1 MKIYA
6 LTYKDSIIE
15 HIAEKLIDE
24 TDGVN
29 DSNYGSNASY
39 NADCNH
45 FNNNIINGNT
55 GSSNSG
61 DTQSSCSDAR
71 GRAYNNYAENEYIKN
86 NIKKSKTAGRDFSK
100 YAVVFAGKRPA
111 LYLKNILSDKIG
123 APYKPPHTFSINEF
137 IKFIA
142 EKSCGIRKDIS
153 IIDAVWFLYNIT
165 KEIFKAESY
174 VLNQKNTAAPAGAAG
189 TGGDSK
195 NIDKSNDSININIG
209 FRNIKKFDDF
219 FPWGLQL
226 FNVINELDAEA
237 VKNSELKSL
246 KSYLPDTPESV
257 GRFYNSLSVI
267 RENFHNKLYE
277 NNLSSPGLDYIDALE
292 YIKSGANIFLKNIN
306 EDISGNIDNFRNG
319 FKKIYLAGFISLNK
333 TEAYIFKT
341 LAESKDAEFY
351 TQFESLKKEEYSK
364 DYIVSKLINALGN
377 PEIEPIFPKNLQ
389 KNSQN
394 SDNSTILNFH
404 EGFDVHSELESK
416 RNINILDKSNFVP
429 ETSAIILP
437 DSNTLMPLLYHVINY
452 IDCDYNITMGYSLKR
467 TPLYSLLA
475 LVSKVQGTKLPE
487 KNENGIRNS
496 GTEEKDSNKKNNHG
510 YKYGYKYRYFAKDYI
525 NLLKH
530 PYVKMLC
537 GEGTVSAANAAE
549 EYIISN
555 NYSYITLNDIENTV
569 LSFDV
574 PLKDAEDAAAC
585 VRNTIYNNEDKALC
599 ADVSADGSG
608 NGGCNYNDNENTHVL
623 IDTVKK
629 IHELFFINFEAD
641 ETTPENFSNKIS
653 EIINK
658 IIINESDSSSAAADY
673 KSAPEFTEKI
683 IEILNIFGN
692 SYCSNEIM
700 KQKSIFRLF
709 KYYIDNEF
717 AAFKGI
723 PLKGLQIMGLLETR
737 ALKFDKVVIFDANE
751 DILPPVKKYDPLLP
765 YTLRKKLGILC
776 YTDYEALYRY
786 YFRRLIFGAREADL
800 IYIKNDN
807 KIRSRFIE
815 EIIWDEEKKAKKL
828 DIKNI
833 NILSFKTDILQ
844 KSSYDFEIKK
854 NKPILEIIDNIFKK
868 LSVTAIDTYINC
880 PVQFYYKYIAGLSEA
895 DTIKTDYIRAER
907 VGIFEHRV
915 LKKFYEDFLTTKYF
929 NKNCAN
935 STNIN
940 MFANTNTDIN
950 KNRNTGANTN
960 IYTNA
965 EAGMEIHMKTD
976 RAANDYFA
984 DNYIKEKINGII
996 DGCGNEAD
1004 DFLVKETSKNLLF
1017 NFIKHDLSN
1026 NCLNK
1031 KGWEVLGLERKIEAE
1046 FNIGKDEANPA
1057 QINCGKTVKLFGI
1070 LDRIDKFKNNGIG
1083 NNGNNENSDDNDNND
1098 NSLDRG
1104 ESYIIIDYKT
1114 GKHAVKPDIDKL
1126 NAHCG
1131 GKPLTDRSK
1140 IKEFIKSFQLPVYI
1154 YLFKQA
1160 VLNADNKKAAAQTR
1174 RNAAAGDYA
1183 KINACLG
1190 MVSNDIRA
1198 GKDKYRQYMFN
1209 ADKENN
1215 DGAYI
1220 MENII
1225 MPSLA
1230 NVLKEILNE
1239 EKPFVPDY
1247 SDDIVC
1253 GYCSYSLLCGKIF
1266 N

>member
-15 HIAEKLIDE
+15 HIAEKLIGE
-24 TDGVN
+24 TDGIN
-29 DSNYGSNASY
+29 DVNYGSNAGC
-39 NADCNH
+39 NAAFNN
-45 FNNNIINGNT
+45 FNNNINGNT
-55 GSSNSG
+55 GSKNNGNDNDKSG
-61 DTQSSCSDAR
+61 CSTDS
-71 GRAYNNYAENEYIKN
+71 GRAHNNYAENKYIKN
-86 NIKKSKTAGRDFSK
+86 NIKNSKTTGRDFSK
-100 YAVVFAGKRPA
+100 YAIVFAGKRPA

-123 APYKPPHTFSINEF
+123 APCEPPHIFSINEF

-142 EKSCGIRKDIS
+142 EKSCGVRKDIS

-165 KEIFKAESY
+165 KDIFKAESY
-174 VLNQKNTAAPAGAAG
+174 ALNQKNTAAPAVAAD
-189 TGGDSK
+189 TGGGSK
-195 NIDKSNDSININIG
+195 NIEKNNDHININIG

-237 VKNSELKSL
+237 VENSELKSL
-246 KSYLPDTPESV
+246 KSYLPDMPESIR
-257 GRFYNSLSVI
+257 RFYNSLSVI
-267 RENFHNKLYE
+267 RENFHNRLYE
-277 NNLSSPGLDYIDALE
+277 NNLSSPGLDYIDALK
-292 YIKSGANIFLKNIN
+292 YIKSGANILSKNIS
-306 EDISGNIDNFRNG
+306 EDISKNISDFGNE
-319 FKKIYLAGFISLNK
+319 FKKIYFAGFISLNK

-341 LAESKDAEFY
+341 LAESGDAEFY

-364 DYIVSKLINALGN
+364 DYIVSKLLNALGN
-377 PEIEPIFPKNLQ
+377 PEIECIFSKNMQ
-389 KNSQN
+389 KNPQYGNDSNDSNGMN
-394 SDNSTILNFH
+394 SFSETVLNFH

-452 IDCDYNITMGYSLKR
+452 MDCDYNITMGYSLKR
-467 TPLYSLLA
+467 TPLYSLLD

-487 KNENGIRNS
+487 KNGNSIKNGS
-496 GTEEKDSNKKNNHG
+496 TEDAEDKYSNKKNNHE
-510 YKYGYKYRYFAKDYI
+510 YKYKYRYFAKDYI

-530 PYVKMLC
+530 PYIKMLC
-537 GEGTVSAANAAE
+537 GEGAVSAADAAE

-555 NYSYITLNDIENTV
+555 NYSYIALNDIENSV
-569 LSFDV
+569 LSFDA
-574 PLKDAEDAAAC
+574 PHSNENSNENKDADVNILTDA
-585 VRNTIYNNEDKALC
+585 I
-599 ADVSADGSG
+599 
-608 NGGCNYNDNENTHVL
+608 
-623 IDTVKK
+623 KK
-629 IHELFFINFEAD
+629 IHEQFFINFEAD

-658 IIINESDSSSAAADY
+658 IIISESDSSSAAADY
-673 KSAPEFTEKI
+673 KPAPEFTEKI
-683 IEILNIFGN
+683 IEILNILGN
-692 SYCSNEIM
+692 SYCGNETM
-700 KQKSIFRLF
+700 TQKSIFRLF

-737 ALKFDKVVIFDANE
+737 ALQFDKVIIFDANE
-751 DILPPVKKYDPLLP
+751 DILPPVKKYDPMLP
-765 YTLRKKLGILC
+765 YTLRKKLGVLC
-776 YTDYEALYRY
+776 YADYEALYRY
-786 YFRRLIFGAREADL
+786 YFRRLIFGAREADI

-844 KSSYDFEIKK
+844 KSSNDFEIKK
-854 NKPILEIIDNIFKK
+854 NKPILEIIDKIFTK
-868 LSVTAIDTYINC
+868 LSITAIDTYINC

-895 DTIKTDYIRAER
+895 DTIKAGYAGADR

-915 LKKFYEDFLTTKYF
+915 LKKFYEDFLTTKDF

-935 STNIN
+935 SANIN
-940 MFANTNTDIN
+940 MYANTNTDIN
-950 KNRNTGANTN
+950 KNRNTCTNTTDS
-960 IYTNA
+960 YTDA
-965 EAGMEIHMKTD
+965 KTETGMKIHIKTC
-976 RAANDYFA
+976 AAADENFL

-996 DGCGNEAD
+996 DGCENEAD

-1031 KGWEVLGLERKIEAE
+1031 KGWEILGLERRIEAE
-1046 FNIGKDEANPA
+1046 FNIGKYEADSDK
-1057 QINCGKTVKLFGI
+1057 INCEKTVKLFGI
-1070 LDRIDKFKNNGIG
+1070 IDRIDKFKNNCTGD
-1083 NNGNNENSDDNDNND
+1083 NNNENNDNND
-1098 NSLDRG
+1098 NNYNHERDYNSLDSG
-1104 ESYIIIDYKT
+1104 ESFIIIDYKT
-1114 GKHAVKPDIDKL
+1114 GKHAAKPDIDKL
-1126 NAHCG
+1126 NDYCG

-1140 IKEFIKSFQLPVYI
+1140 IKEFIKSFQLPVYM

-1160 VLNADNKKAAAQTR
+1160 VLNADNKKAPVKDC
-1174 RNAAAGDYA
+1174 RNAGAGDYA

-1190 MVSNDIRA
+1190 MVSQDIRT

-1209 ADKENN
+1209 ANKENN
-1215 DGAYI
+1215 DGADI

-1230 NVLKEILNE
+1230 NIIKEISDE

>member
-1 MKIYA
+1 MQKEIKSCQNCK
-6 LTYKDSIIE
+6 KDFTI
-15 HIAEKLIDE
+15 E
-24 TDGVN
+24 TD
-29 DSNYGSNASY
+29 
-39 NADCNH
+39 
-45 FNNNIINGNT
+45 
-55 GSSNSG
+55 
-61 DTQSSCSDAR
+61 
-71 GRAYNNYAENEYIKN
+71 
-86 NIKKSKTAGRDFSK
+86 DFSFYEK
-100 YAVVFAGKRPA
+100 IKVPPPTFCPECRLQRRFSARNERTLYHRVCELCKKQIISMYSKDKSFPVYCHDCWWGDKWNPIDFRINYDFEKTFFSQFKKLLDKTPRPA
-111 LYLKNILSDKIG
+111 L
-123 APYKPPHTFSINEF
+123 
-137 IKFIA
+137 
-142 EKSCGIRKDIS
+142 
-153 IIDAVWFLYNIT
+153 
-165 KEIFKAESY
+165 
-174 VLNQKNTAAPAGAAG
+174 
-189 TGGDSK
+189 
-195 NIDKSNDSININIG
+195 
-209 FRNIKKFDDF
+209 
-219 FPWGLQL
+219 
-226 FNVINELDAEA
+226 
-237 VKNSELKSL
+237 
-246 KSYLPDTPESV
+246 
-257 GRFYNSLSVI
+257 
-267 RENFHNKLYE
+267 
-277 NNLSSPGLDYIDALE
+277 
-292 YIKSGANIFLKNIN
+292 
-306 EDISGNIDNFRNG
+306 
-319 FKKIYLAGFISLNK
+319 
-333 TEAYIFKT
+333 
-341 LAESKDAEFY
+341 
-351 TQFESLKKEEYSK
+351 
-364 DYIVSKLINALGN
+364 
-377 PEIEPIFPKNLQ
+377 
-389 KNSQN
+389 
-394 SDNSTILNFH
+394 
-404 EGFDVHSELESK
+404 
-416 RNINILDKSNFVP
+416 
-429 ETSAIILP
+429 
-437 DSNTLMPLLYHVINY
+437 
-452 IDCDYNITMGYSLKR
+452 
-467 TPLYSLLA
+467 
-475 LVSKVQGTKLPE
+475 
-487 KNENGIRNS
+487 
-496 GTEEKDSNKKNNHG
+496 
-510 YKYGYKYRYFAKDYI
+510 
-525 NLLKH
+525 
-530 PYVKMLC
+530 
-537 GEGTVSAANAAE
+537 
-549 EYIISN
+549 IISN
-555 NYSYITLNDIENTV
+555 AKNCDYCNY
-569 LSFDV
+569 F
-574 PLKDAEDAAAC
+574 
-585 VRNTIYNNEDKALC
+585 
-599 ADVSADGSG
+599 ADGKACYLCFGSIDVENCLYG
-608 NGGCNYNDNENTHVL
+608 SPYESKYCVDTYLARESEYCYECIDCEKLSHSIFSQECSNSLDLVYCFDCKNCQDCIGCVGLRGQKY
-623 IDTVKK
+623 
-629 IHELFFINFEAD
+629 
-641 ETTPENFSNKIS
+641 
-653 EIINK
+653 
-658 IIINESDSSSAAADY
+658 
-673 KSAPEFTEKI
+673 
-683 IEILNIFGN
+683 NIFN
-692 SYCSNEIM
+692 KTYTREEYLD
-700 KQKSIFRLF
+700 KKD
-709 KYYIDNEF
+709 K
-717 AAFKGI
+717 
-723 PLKGLQIMGLLETR
+723 LL
-737 ALKFDKVVIFDANE
+737 L
-751 DILPPVKKYDPLLP
+751 
-765 YTLRKKLGILC
+765 
-776 YTDYEALYRY
+776 
-786 YFRRLIFGAREADL
+786 
-800 IYIKNDN
+800 
-807 KIRSRFIE
+807 
-815 EIIWDEEKKAKKL
+815 
-828 DIKNI
+828 
-833 NILSFKTDILQ
+833 
-844 KSSYDFEIKK
+844 
-854 NKPILEIIDNIFKK
+854 
-868 LSVTAIDTYINC
+868 DTYINC

-1230 NVLKEILNE
+1230 NIIKEISNE
-1239 EKPFVPDY
+1239 EKPFIPDY

>member
-24 TDGVN
+24 TDGIN
-29 DSNYGSNASY
+29 DVNYGSNAGC
-39 NADCNH
+39 NAAFNN
-45 FNNNIINGNT
+45 FNNNINGNT
-55 GSSNSG
+55 GSSNNGNAQSG
-61 DTQSSCSDAR
+61 CSDAR
-71 GRAYNNYAENEYIKN
+71 GRAHNNYAENKYIKN
-86 NIKKSKTAGRDFSK
+86 NIKNSKTTGRDFSK

-123 APYKPPHTFSINEF
+123 APYEPPHTFSINEF

-142 EKSCGIRKDIS
+142 EKSCCVRKDIS

-165 KEIFKAESY
+165 KDIFKAESY
-174 VLNQKNTAAPAGAAG
+174 DLNQKNTAAPAVAAD
-189 TGGDSK
+189 TGGGSK
-195 NIDKSNDSININIG
+195 NIDKSNDNITINIG
-209 FRNIKKFDDF
+209 FRNIRKFDDF

-237 VKNSELKSL
+237 VENSELKSL
-246 KSYLPDTPESV
+246 KSYLPDMPESI
-257 GRFYNSLSVI
+257 RIFYNSLSVI

-277 NNLSSPGLDYIDALE
+277 NNLSSPGLDYIDALN
-292 YIKSGANIFLKNIN
+292 YIKSGANIFSKNIS
-306 EDISGNIDNFRNG
+306 EYISGNISDFRNG

-341 LAESKDAEFY
+341 IAESEGAEFY

-377 PEIEPIFPKNLQ
+377 PEIECIFPKNLQ

-394 SDNSTILNFH
+394 SNDSTVLNFH

-452 IDCDYNITMGYSLKR
+452 MDCDYNITMGYSLKR

-475 LVSKVQGTKLPE
+475 FISKVQGTKLPE
-487 KNENGIRNS
+487 KNGNGIKNS
-496 GTEEKDSNKKNNHG
+496 GAEEAEEKNSNKKNSH
-510 YKYGYKYRYFAKDYI
+510 GYKYRYFAKDYI

-537 GEGTVSAANAAE
+537 GEGAVSAADAAE

-555 NYSYITLNDIENTV
+555 NYSYITLNDIENAV

-574 PLKDAEDAAAC
+574 PH
-585 VRNTIYNNEDKALC
+585 
-599 ADVSADGSG
+599 S
-608 NGGCNYNDNENTHVL
+608 NDNENFHVL
-623 IDTVKK
+623 IDAVKK
-629 IHELFFINFEAD
+629 INEQFFINFEAD

-658 IIINESDSSSAAADY
+658 IIMNESDSGIHSDDDSSSAAADY

-737 ALKFDKVVIFDANE
+737 ALKFGKVIIFDANE

-765 YTLRKKLGILC
+765 YALRKKLGILC

-786 YFRRLIFGAREADL
+786 YFRRLIFGAREADI

-828 DIKNI
+828 DIKDI
-833 NILSFKTDILQ
+833 NILSFKTDIIQ

-854 NKPILEIIDNIFKK
+854 NKLILEIIDSIFTK
-868 LSVTAIDTYINC
+868 LSITAIDTYINC

-895 DTIKTDYIRAER
+895 DTIKAGYTGADV

-915 LKKFYEDFLTTKYF
+915 LKKFYEDFLTTEGF

-935 STNIN
+935 SANIN

-950 KNRNTGANTN
+950 NSRNTGANQN
-960 IYTNA
+960 IHTNA
-965 EAGMEIHMKTD
+965 EKDMKINMKTD
-976 RAANDYFA
+976 TDADEYEYFL
-984 DNYIKEKINGII
+984 DNYIKKKLNRII
-996 DGCGNEAD
+996 DGYGNEAD

-1026 NCLNK
+1026 NCLNQ
-1031 KGWEVLGLERKIEAE
+1031 KGWEILGLERKFEAE
-1046 FNIGKDEANPA
+1046 FNIGKEETNSDKDK
-1057 QINCGKTVKLFGI
+1057 IDCGKTVKLFGI
-1070 LDRIDKFKNNGIG
+1070 IDRIDKFKNNGPCL
-1083 NNGNNENSDDNDNND
+1083 NNGNNENSGDNDNNDNDNND
-1098 NSLDRG
+1098 NSFDSG
-1104 ESYIIIDYKT
+1104 ESFIIIDYKT

-1126 NAHCG
+1126 NDYCG

-1140 IKEFIKSFQLPVYI
+1140 IKEFIKSFQLPVYM
-1154 YLFKQA
+1154 YLFKQTM
-1160 VLNADNKKAAAQTR
+1160 LNADNKKAEVQVKDCL
-1174 RNAAAGDYA
+1174 NAAAGDYA

-1190 MVSNDIRA
+1190 MVSNDIRT
-1198 GKDKYRQYMFN
+1198 GKAQYRQYMFN
-1209 ADKENN
+1209 PDKENN
-1215 DGAYI
+1215 DGVDI

-1230 NVLKEILNE
+1230 NIIKEISNE
-1239 EKPFVPDY
+1239 EKPFIPDY